1 MLTELKKNDFE
12 LIMFSQ
18 NNSKYL
24 EQVAAA
30 ISKDEPLFDFLINKD
45 QLYFEKELDL
55 HILDLNILTA

>member
-18 NNSKYL
+18 NNSKYI

>member
-12 LIMFSQ
+12 LMMFSQ